1 MSPRRSIR
9 PRERDA
15 AASAPTGSGP
25 RRTKSPAESPAPAT
39 DPPTGGLPVV
49 PEGNAP
55 GGKVEPA
62 PCVLA
67 FELEEAV
74 SRLAQ
79 SGWKVA
85 RISQVSAGHEGFG
98 KSEQQTHAR
107 LKVVRQRV
115 VGEREIDLLAA
126 PAPPDAK

>member
-1 MSPRRSIR
+1 MSPRRSITKAAE
-9 PRERDA
+9 REQA
-15 AASAPTGSGP
+15 
-25 RRTKSPAESPAPAT
+25 
-39 DPPTGGLPVV
+39 
-49 PEGNAP
+49 
-55 GGKVEPA
+55 A

-79 SGWKVA
+79 SGWRAA
-85 RISQVSAGHEGFG
+85 RVSQVSVGQEGFKKPESAG
-98 KSEQQTHAR
+98 GRTHAR

-115 VGEREIDLLAA
+115 VGEREIELVTA

>member
-1 MSPRRSIR
+1 VTPE
-9 PRERDA
+9 PDA
-15 AASAPTGSGP
+15 P
-25 RRTKSPAESPAPAT
+25 
-39 DPPTGGLPVV
+39 D
-49 PEGNAP
+49 
-55 GGKVEPA
+55 GKVPGRAGEQA

-85 RISQVSAGHEGFG
+85 RIFRVSAGQERFG